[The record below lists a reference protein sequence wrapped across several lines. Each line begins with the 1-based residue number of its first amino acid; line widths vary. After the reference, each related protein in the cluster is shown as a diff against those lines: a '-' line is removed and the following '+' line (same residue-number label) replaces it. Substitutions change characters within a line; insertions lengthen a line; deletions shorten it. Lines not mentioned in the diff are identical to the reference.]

1 MPTIGL
7 NLPGASV
14 ARQMD
19 KFTKELGDAQ
29 TALGSGLRV
38 NNPAADP
45 AAAAIGAKFTS
56 QVQVL
61 DQLTRNVSGGASVLN
76 MVQGALDNIKTILTN
91 MQQVA
96 TQATDPM
103 LLDSGPE
110 RTALQSINDAFV
122 NQIDAL
128 AAGTKWL
135 GQTLLDGSFSGKEFQ
150 VGLDTAT
157 TVALS
162 FSDAQ
167 ASGLSVNSI
176 DLTTQAGA
184 SAAYTA
190 IEGAISTI
198 SQEIGKVAAFQKR
211 FEAALESISTELNS
225 QQAAR
230 DTIIGADVNQTLS
243 DVTTLKA
250 QIQVAQQ
257 MFLSTLEQ
265 QSNLAQM
272 VQTARA

>member
-1 MPTIGL
+1 MPTIGTNIPGS
-7 NLPGASV
+7 NL
-14 ARQMD
+14 ARRID
-19 KFTKELGDAQ
+19 NFTTKLGNTQ
-29 TALGSGLRV
+29 EALGSGLRV

-96 TQATDPM
+96 IQATDPM
-103 LLDSGPE
+103 LEDGQAE
-110 RTALQSINDAFV
+110 RTALQAISTAFAD
-122 NQIDAL
+122 QIDAL
-128 AAGTKWL
+128 AQGTKWL
-135 GQTLLDGSFSGKEFQ
+135 GQELLTGAFTGKEFQ
-150 VGLDTAT
+150 VGLDTT
-157 TVALS
+157 TKVSLS
-162 FSDAQ
+162 FSGAQ
-167 ASGLSVNSI
+167 TTDLTVDSI

-184 SAAYTA
+184 ETAYTA
-190 IEGAISTI
+190 IEDAISTI
-198 SQEIGKVAAFQKR
+198 SQEIGNVAAFQKR
-211 FEAALESISTELNS
+211 FEAALESINTELNS

-230 DTIIGADVNQTLS
+230 DTIVGADVNQTLL

-250 QIQVAQQ
+250 QVQVAQQ

-265 QSNLAQM
+265 QGNLAQM